1 MHTVLLVQYS
11 LLSYRA
17 IDFTEVIRFYNT
29 FLSLLG
35 NRGELCIHRRTK
47 MLMQWFMDINVSA
60 GKCRLRY
67 EIYKRKIS
75 QKSIQRH
82 FKLSLKSF
90 AKISHI
96 CNSWKINA
104 KLYLKSKMTNHFS
117 NM

>member
-17 IDFTEVIRFYNT
+17 IDFTNAIRFYNT

-47 MLMQWFMDINVSA
+47 TLMQWFMDINVSA

-82 FKLSLKSF
+82 FKLFLNVLQKYLIF
-90 AKISHI
+90 
-96 CNSWKINA
+96 A
-104 KLYLKSKMTNHFS
+104 KLY
-117 NM
+117 